1 MLKLYHKLLFFSI
14 RLTVFNKRNVLY
26 YHRFL
31 NLPYN
36 VYVKEHEV
44 MIYYIVDT
52 AYMREVTFAS
62 ILFAFL
68 ITCLSIYWG
77 QNALPRDQGRKFAV
91 NGAKSA
97 GKPRGAGIIFIL
109 TFILS
114 CVLFIPLNNELLI
127 YLILVL
133 AAMISGYLDDSSASP
148 WGELKKGLIDFAIAI
163 MAAVTY
169 LNYNSNS
176 IWIAF
181 ANAEVTIPKVVFGI
195 LIVILVWASI
205 NVTNCSDGVD
215 GLCGMLS
222 CITLFAAYVLFT
234 HYVCDTYFRD
244 TILIMIVAILA
255 YLWFNASPSK
265 LLMGDAG
272 SRAIGVF
279 IALTFLKLERPLLFL
294 PLAIVL
300 ILDGGLGLLKVSLM
314 RFLKIKILK
323 NVRTP
328 PHDHVRKNLGWSDAQ
343 TVFRFSIIQMV
354 IAIAVA
360 YFLIIS

>member
-62 ILFAFL
+62 LLFAFF

-181 ANAEVTIPKVVFGI
+181 ANA
-195 LIVILVWASI
+195 A
-205 NVTNCSDGVD
+205 
-215 GLCGMLS
+215 
-222 CITLFAAYVLFT
+222 
-234 HYVCDTYFRD
+234 
-244 TILIMIVAILA
+244 
-255 YLWFNASPSK
+255 
-265 LLMGDAG
+265 
-272 SRAIGVF
+272 
-279 IALTFLKLERPLLFL
+279 
-294 PLAIVL
+294 
-300 ILDGGLGLLKVSLM
+300 
-314 RFLKIKILK
+314 
-323 NVRTP
+323 
-328 PHDHVRKNLGWSDAQ
+328 
-343 TVFRFSIIQMV
+343 
-354 IAIAVA
+354 
-360 YFLIIS
+360 

>member
-1 MLKLYHKLLFFSI
+1 MGSEMCI
-14 RLTVFNKRNVLY
+14 RDR
-26 YHRFL
+26 
-31 NLPYN
+31 PYN

-176 IWIAF
+176 IWLS
-181 ANAEVTIPKVVFGI
+181 
-195 LIVILVWASI
+195 LIHI
-205 NVTNCSDGVD
+205 
-215 GLCGMLS
+215 
-222 CITLFAAYVLFT
+222 
-234 HYVCDTYFRD
+234 
-244 TILIMIVAILA
+244 
-255 YLWFNASPSK
+255 
-265 LLMGDAG
+265 
-272 SRAIGVF
+272 
-279 IALTFLKLERPLLFL
+279 
-294 PLAIVL
+294 
-300 ILDGGLGLLKVSLM
+300 
-314 RFLKIKILK
+314 
-323 NVRTP
+323 
-328 PHDHVRKNLGWSDAQ
+328 
-343 TVFRFSIIQMV
+343 
-354 IAIAVA
+354 
-360 YFLIIS
+360 